1 MNKWK
6 RPSVTDSACLSGT
19 LSQALTRFFILYT
32 YKLLV
37 DIYIN
42 KGAPGVVG
50 ERGADGMP
58 GFSGVKGDRGYTG
71 AQGEKGDTGAA
82 GEPGD
87 QGNQVRHC

>member
-1 MNKWK
+1 M
-6 RPSVTDSACLSGT
+6 
-19 LSQALTRFFILYT
+19 YT
-32 YKLLV
+32 FNLLV

-87 QGNQVRHC
+87 QGNQVRHCLATKYVCHKVCTPPSMSQSKTFCT